1 MMITTGSK
9 FFFAVTGILGAI
21 LGLEL
26 VIHLLSPGAYV
37 FGIDTQQA
45 IIMVSLMLVCAF
57 LGGIA
62 IASRDGEVEA
72 GATTLARPL
81 VSSSLWPV
89 VTGVG
94 VTLLALGL
102 VVDRRIFLLGFVML
116 LAAGFEW
123 MVQGWTDRASADA
136 DYNASLRGRFM
147 HPVEFPVLGFLII
160 GFIMFGFSRIMLSL
174 NETGAIILFAVVG
187 TLILLVAV
195 ALASRSGMSRQTLAG
210 VLAIGVA
217 ALLVFSVVGIRRGFH
232 DSAENVPEVEKK
244 GANAVADKANT
255 LASVFATPGGLEIRH
270 DGVTID
276 KLYVPRALNT
286 NLLFRNQTGEKAK
299 LVVDSVKVV
308 TDAEGKS
315 TEELLEMETE
325 YIGEGDAK
333 VLTINIPKASSKP
346 YDMKVVT
353 ESGKTFPTTFVV
365 G

>member
-1 MMITTGSK
+1 MITTGSK

-21 LGLEL
+21 LSLEL

-37 FGIDTQQA
+37 FGIDTLQA
-45 IIMVSLMLVCAF
+45 IIMVSLMVVCAF
-57 LGGIA
+57 LGSMA
-62 IASRDGEVEA
+62 IATRDGDVEA
-72 GATTLARPL
+72 GAAVLARPL

-102 VVDRRIFLLGFVML
+102 VVDRRIFLLGFVLL

-123 MVQGWTDRASADA
+123 MVQGWTDRASADPA
-136 DYNASLRGRFM
+136 YNASVRGRFM

-160 GFIMFGFSRIMLSL
+160 GSIMFGFSRIMLSL

-187 TLILLVAV
+187 ALILLAAV
-195 ALASRSGMSRQTLAG
+195 ALANRSGVSRQALTG
-210 VLAIGVA
+210 VLAVGVA
-217 ALLVFSVVGIRRGFH
+217 ALLVFSVVGIQRGFH
-232 DSAENVPEVEKK
+232 SAEDVPEVEKK
-244 GANAVADKANT
+244 ASNAVADKANT
-255 LASVFATPGGLEIRH
+255 LASVFATTAGLEFRH
-270 DGVTID
+270 DGVTIE

-299 LVVDSVKVV
+299 LVVESVKVV

-315 TEELLEMETE
+315 TEVLNELETE

-353 ESGKTFPTTFVV
+353 ESGRTVSTTFVV